1 MSMVNGEVSHDK
13 KLQEILAIKS
23 KRTMAPGELTF
34 AWISRVVIWLVILLM
49 IIPIWFV
56 IEASFNPS
64 NSYFTVTV
72 FPPHASFYNYVQLFT
87 TTQFGVWVRNS
98 LIVGLTVGIG
108 QVLLTATS
116 AFAFSRLRFWGRKYG
131 LMTLLILQMFPNF
144 LAIAAIYTGLSKL
157 GMMDNLGSY
166 ILVML
171 GGSAFN
177 IWLLKGYFDSVPR
190 DLDEAAIIDGANSWQ
205 RFVQILLPLA
215 VPMLVVIF
223 LFTLMGAFS
232 EYILAG
238 TILQS
243 PQNYTLGVG
252 LYGLISGQFAKNWGE
267 FAAAA
272 LLSALPLAVIFGLL
286 QRYVASGLVA
296 GSVKG

>member
-1 MSMVNGEVSHDK
+1 MTDVGNQNERLARVMA
-13 KLQEILAIKS
+13 LQPKP
-23 KRTMAPGELTF
+23 TMAPGDRTVL
-34 AWISRVVIWLVILLM
+34 WVSRVVIWVAIVLM

-56 IEASFNPS
+56 VEASFNPS
-64 NSYFTVTV
+64 NSYFSVSF
-72 FPPHASFYNYVQLFT
+72 FPAHASFANYVELFT
-87 TTQFGVWVRNS
+87 HSGFLVWVRNS

-116 AFAFSRLRFWGRKYG
+116 AYAFSRMKFWGRKYG

-144 LAIAAIYTGLSKL
+144 LAIAAIYGALAQL
-157 GMMDNLGSY
+157 NLIDYLGSY
-166 ILVML
+166 VLVLL
-171 GGSAFN
+171 GGSAYN
-177 IWLLKGYFDSVPR
+177 VWLLKGYLDSIPR
-190 DLDEAAIIDGANSWQ
+190 DLDEAALIDGANSWQ
-205 RFVQILLPLA
+205 RFVRILLPLA

-223 LFTLMGAFS
+223 LFTLMGTFG
-232 EYILAG
+232 EYIMAG

-252 LYGLISGQFAKNWGE
+252 MYGMISGQFAKSWGE

-272 LLSALPLAVIFGLL
+272 LLSAVPLAVIFGLL
-286 QRYVASGLVA
+286 QKYIASGLVA

>member
-1 MSMVNGEVSHDK
+1 MSSQSVADA
-13 KLQEILAIKS
+13 KLQELLNVETK
-23 KRTMAPGELTF
+23 KVMAPGERAVL
-34 AWISRVVIWLVILLM
+34 WISRLAIWIIIVLTL
-49 IIPIWFV
+49 IPIWFV

-64 NSYFTVTV
+64 NSYFSVSF
-72 FPPHASFYNYVQLFT
+72 FPAHPSLSNYATLFQSSGFMT
-87 TTQFGVWVRNS
+87 WVRNS

-108 QVLLTATS
+108 QVLLTATA

-131 LMTLLILQMFPNF
+131 LMSLLILQMFPNF
-144 LAIAAIYTGLSKL
+144 LAIAAIYAALAKL
-157 GMMDNLGSY
+157 NMIDNLWAY

-171 GGSAFN
+171 GGSAYN
-177 IWLLKGYFDSVPR
+177 VWLLKGYFDSIPK

-252 LYGLISGQFAKNWGE
+252 MYGMISGQFAKNWGE

-272 LLSALPLAVIFGLL
+272 LLSAIPLTVIFGLL
-286 QRYVASGLVA
+286 QRYIASGLVA